1 MSSPP
6 LPPPPPYSGDTTPSS
21 LARIIRTTLS
31 YDTNLMLAAIIS
43 LLLVILFILLLHL
56 YTRWFLNHARTRSH
70 TSATVPH
77 VLQTRLHHRFTIIDT
92 TTSDHLSTKLGLPF
106 DIIKS
111 LPLFVYKL
119 HNDDGNDNK
128 LNDRALE
135 CAICLSLFED
145 NEIGRKLPGC
155 NHAFHVECI
164 DMWLH
169 SHSTCPICRSSIEHA
184 AINKKVENGDLE
196 HNVNE
201 LEIIR
206 SDQDSQVEIVTVNP
220 DQIDQVEHVN
230 VSDMMNVNSS
240 SGSSK
245 RLSSNSSIGGKIH
258 PVTDMVMDD
267 DDESEV

>member
-1 MSSPP
+1 MSSP
-6 LPPPPPYSGDTTPSS
+6 PPPPPYSGDTTPSS

-70 TSATVPH
+70 TSATMPH
-77 VLQTRLHHRFTIIDT
+77 VLQTRLHHRFTIID
-92 TTSDHLSTKLGLPF
+92 TSDHLSTKLGLPF

-135 CAICLSLFED
+135 CAICLCLFED

-169 SHSTCPICRSSIEHA
+169 SHSTCPICRSSIQHA
-184 AINKKVENGDLE
+184 TINKKVENGDLE

-206 SDQDSQVEIVTVNP
+206 SDQDSRVEIVTVNP
-220 DQIDQVEHVN
+220 DQIDQVED
-230 VSDMMNVNSS
+230 VSDMMDVNSS
-240 SGSSK
+240 SGSS
-245 RLSSNSSIGGKIH
+245 IIH
-258 PVTDMVMDD
+258 PVSDMNMDMD

>member
-1 MSSPP
+1 
-6 LPPPPPYSGDTTPSS
+6 
-21 LARIIRTTLS
+21 
-31 YDTNLMLAAIIS
+31 MLAAIIS

-92 TTSDHLSTKLGLPF
+92 SDQSSTKLGLPF
-106 DIIKS
+106 DVISS

-119 HNDDGNDNK
+119 HNEDGNDNK

-169 SHSTCPICRSSIEHA
+169 SHSTCPICRSSIQHA
-184 AINKKVENGDLE
+184 SMINKKVEFGDLE
-196 HNVNE
+196 QNVNE
-201 LEIIR
+201 LEIIH
-206 SDQDSQVEIVTVNP
+206 SDDQDSQSRLLEIVTVNP
-220 DQIDQVEHVN
+220 DQIDQVDDI
-230 VSDMMNVNSS
+230 SDMLDVCPS

-245 RLSSNSSIGGKIH
+245 KLPSGGNSSIGGKIH
-258 PVTDMVMDD
+258 PVSDMHE
-267 DDESEV
+267 DESEV